1 MWLLQ
6 WLHCCPWIR
15 QDPWNLE
22 QIDILGYS
30 QVYSTEFVP
39 PMIDLSDFENFHFE
53 NFLKK
58 KRIGVMYSSNKVDF
72 DYIDFIL
79 KSLTLRR
86 PICLVR
92 HLVMFFVFDGR
103 VSDINPK
110 LRKNTRHEILFSFFC
125 LKIRLTV

>member
-6 WLHCCPWIR
+6 WLHCYRWTR
-15 QDPWNLE
+15 QDPCDLE

-30 QVYSTEFVP
+30 QVYSTEFVL

-58 KRIGVMYSSNKVDF
+58 KRVGVMYSSDF

-86 PICLVR
+86 PICRVR
-92 HLVMFFVFDGR
+92 QLIMFFVFHGR
-103 VSDINPK
+103 VSNINPK
-110 LRKNTRHEILFSFFC
+110 LRKNTLLQIWFSFF
-125 LKIRLTV
+125 